1 MGKLQD
7 KINDIKNDPQ
17 KGFLRFAIFATAVFL
32 IVVGFIR
39 DNNVVR
45 WVRAGIEIRQQ
56 NRQIERLKK
65 EISEMDKQVK
75 MLSTERDTLEE
86 FSRET
91 FYFAAPGDDV
101 YVLEK

>member
-7 KINDIKNDPQ
+7 GIKNIMNDPQ
-17 KGFLRFAIFATAVFL
+17 KGFLRFAICATAVFL
-32 IVVGFIR
+32 VLICFVR

-56 NRQIERLKK
+56 NRQMERLRK
-65 EISEMDKQVK
+65 EISDMDKQVK